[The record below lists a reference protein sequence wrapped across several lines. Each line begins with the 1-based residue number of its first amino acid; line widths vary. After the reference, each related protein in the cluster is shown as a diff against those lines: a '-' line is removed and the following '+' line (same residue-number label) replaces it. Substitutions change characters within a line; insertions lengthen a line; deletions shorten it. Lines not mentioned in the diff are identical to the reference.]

1 MRAVL
6 QGRSAFERL
15 HAGLGG
21 LVGVARRRHG
31 SQDLLVEPP
40 RVPGRWR
47 APLSRRRARRWPQA
61 KGGNRAP
68 FLPGCCATGYFGFGL
83 QEGCP
88 HPQGFLPSAHVV
100 EQNFLPRTSTDASL
114 QEHAPLLH
122 PTFAS
127 FSVPAI
133 STSMRHWS
141 LEMVLHGACHCKIC
155 SSFAETYADRGRS
168 GNSGRPRQGSRRLR
182 RASRQGR
189 WKRWRRVLG

>member
-1 MRAVL
+1 MRLKQLDEASEPCDAISSAVL

-21 LVGVARRRHG
+21 LVGVARGRHG

-68 FLPGCCATGYFGFGL
+68 FPPGCCVTGYFGFGL
-83 QEGCP
+83 QGGCP

-122 PTFAS
+122 PTFTS

-133 STSMRHWS
+133 STSMRRWS

-155 SSFAETYADRGRS
+155 SSFC
-168 GNSGRPRQGSRRLR
+168 GNLR
-182 RASRQGR
+182 
-189 WKRWRRVLG
+189 